1 MTFLEFIEN
10 RELHGN
16 FIIYL
21 NFAIILYC
29 PYEMKIINILVYSII
44 SNLKFYI
51 MKLIKIDCVS
61 YKSISR
67 VKQKKLIIFSYKK
80 RKESNIK
87 FSF

>member
-1 MTFLEFIEN
+1 MTFLEFIDN
-10 RELHGN
+10 RELHE
-16 FIIYL
+16 

-44 SNLKFYI
+44 LNLKFNL